1 MTEPGKWGDLSVRV
15 ASGVAMAL
23 LGLVNIVMGGVW
35 FEVLVVFVSAVIVWE
50 LAMMIAP
57 EKPTTAM
64 LLAVIAGAVFSG
76 DLRGWTLSLFLL
88 APVLGALA
96 LPRKNL
102 FFFGFSLYAVL
113 GGWGLV
119 YFRAEQG
126 MGWILWLL
134 AVVIVTDIAG
144 YFAGRTFGGPKF
156 WPAVSPKKTWSG
168 TCAGWIGA
176 AVVGLIFAIFTKAG
190 LSLILLSIA
199 VSFAS
204 QMGDIVESALKR
216 YVGIKDSSDL
226 IPGHGGLFDRFDA
239 ILGATVFMLLLTYL
253 FGLSGPQF

>member
-1 MTEPGKWGDLSVRV
+1 MAEPGKWGDLSVRV
-15 ASGVAMAL
+15 ASGVAMAI
-23 LGLVNIVMGGVW
+23 LGLVNIVLGGVW
-35 FEVLVVFVSAVIVWE
+35 FEVLVVCVTAVIVWE

-57 EKPTTAM
+57 EKPTPAM
-64 LLAVIAGAVFSG
+64 LLAVMAGAVFSG

-88 APVLGALA
+88 APILGALV
-96 LPRKNL
+96 LPRKKL
-102 FFFGFSLYAVL
+102 LFFGFSLYVVL

-119 YFRAEQG
+119 YFRAELG
-126 MGWILWLL
+126 MGWLLWLL

-156 WPAVSPKKTWSG
+156 WPAVSPKKTWAG
-168 TCAGWIGA
+168 TAAGWAGA
-176 AVVGLIFAIFTKAG
+176 AVVGLLFAMFTKAG
-190 LSLILLSIA
+190 VSLILFSVA

-239 ILGATVFMLLLTYL
+239 ILGATVFMLVLTFVL
-253 FGLSGPQF
+253 GLPGPEF

>member
-23 LGLVNIVMGGVW
+23 LGLVNIVLGGVW
-35 FEVLVVFVSAVIVWE
+35 FEVLVVFVTAVIVWE

-57 EKPTTAM
+57 EKPTPAM

-88 APVLGALA
+88 APILGALT

-102 FFFGFSLYAVL
+102 LFFVFSLYVVL

-119 YFRAEQG
+119 YFRSEQG

-156 WPAVSPKKTWSG
+156 WPAVSPKKTWAG
-168 TCAGWIGA
+168 TGAGWVGA
-176 AVVGLIFAIFTKAG
+176 ALVGVGFAIFTKSG
-190 LSLILLSIA
+190 ISLILLSVA

-216 YVGIKDSSDL
+216 YVGIKDSSAL

-239 ILGATVFMLLLTYL
+239 ILGATVFMLFLTL
-253 FGLSGPQF
+253 VLGLSGPQF

>member
-1 MTEPGKWGDLSVRV
+1 MAEPGKWGDLSVRV
-15 ASGVAMAL
+15 ASGVAMAI
-23 LGLVNIVMGGVW
+23 LGLVNIVLGGVW
-35 FEVLVVFVSAVIVWE
+35 FEVLVVCVTAIIVWE

-57 EKPTTAM
+57 EKPTPAM
-64 LLAVIAGAVFSG
+64 LLAVMAGAVFSG

-88 APVLGALA
+88 APILGALV
-96 LPRKNL
+96 LPRKKL
-102 FFFGFSLYAVL
+102 LFFGFSLYVVL

-119 YFRAEQG
+119 YFRAELG
-126 MGWILWLL
+126 MGWLLWLL

-156 WPAVSPKKTWSG
+156 WPAVSPKKTWAG
-168 TCAGWIGA
+168 TAAGWAGA
-176 AVVGLIFAIFTKAG
+176 AMVGLLFAMFTKAG
-190 LSLILLSIA
+190 VSLILLSVA

-239 ILGATVFMLLLTYL
+239 ILGATVFMLVLTFVL
-253 FGLSGPQF
+253 GLPGPEF

>member
-1 MTEPGKWGDLSVRV
+1 MAEPGKWGDLSVRV
-15 ASGVAMAL
+15 ASGVAMAI
-23 LGLVNIVMGGVW
+23 LGLVNIVLGGVW
-35 FEVLVVFVSAVIVWE
+35 FEVLVVCVTAIIVWE

-57 EKPTTAM
+57 EKPTPAM
-64 LLAVIAGAVFSG
+64 LLAVMAGAVFSG

-88 APVLGALA
+88 APILGALA
-96 LPRKNL
+96 LPRKKL
-102 FFFGFSLYAVL
+102 LFFGFSLYVVL

-119 YFRAEQG
+119 YFRAELG
-126 MGWILWLL
+126 MGWLLWLL

-156 WPAVSPKKTWSG
+156 WPAVSPKKTWAG
-168 TCAGWIGA
+168 TAAGWAGA
-176 AVVGLIFAIFTKAG
+176 AMVGLLFAMFTKAG
-190 LSLILLSIA
+190 VSLILLSVA

-239 ILGATVFMLLLTYL
+239 ILGATVFMLVLTFVL
-253 FGLSGPQF
+253 GLPSPEF

>member
-1 MTEPGKWGDLSVRV
+1 MTEPGKWGDLHVRV

-23 LGLVNIVMGGVW
+23 LGLVNIVLGGVW
-35 FEVLVVFVSAVIVWE
+35 FEVLVVVVTAVIVWE
-50 LAMMIAP
+50 LAMMVAS
-57 EKPTTAM
+57 EKPTPAM
-64 LLAVIAGAVFSG
+64 LLAVMAGAVFSG

-88 APVLGALA
+88 APILGAFA
-96 LPRKNL
+96 LPRKKL
-102 FFFGFSLYAVL
+102 LFFGFSLYVVL

-119 YFRAEQG
+119 YFRAELG
-126 MGWILWLL
+126 LGWLLWLL

-144 YFAGRTFGGPKF
+144 YFAGRSFGGPKF

-168 TCAGWIGA
+168 TAAGWAGA
-176 AVVGLIFAIFTKAG
+176 ALVGLIFAIFTKAG
-190 LSLILLSIA
+190 ASLILLSVA

-216 YVGIKDSSDL
+216 HVGIKDSSDL

-239 ILGATVFMLLLTYL
+239 ILGATVFMLVLTFVL
-253 FGLSGPQF
+253 GLPGPQF

>member
-23 LGLVNIVMGGVW
+23 LGLVNIVLGGVW
-35 FEVLVVFVSAVIVWE
+35 FEVLVVFVTAVIVWE
-50 LAMMIAP
+50 LAMMMAP
-57 EKPTTAM
+57 EKPTPAM

-88 APVLGALA
+88 APILGALT
-96 LPRKNL
+96 LPRNKLL
-102 FFFGFSLYAVL
+102 FFVFSLYVVL

-119 YFRAEQG
+119 YFRSELG

-156 WPAVSPKKTWSG
+156 WPAISPKKTWAG
-168 TCAGWIGA
+168 TAAGWVGA
-176 AVVGLIFAIFTKAG
+176 ALVGLFFAIFTTSG
-190 LSLILLSIA
+190 LSLILLSVA

-204 QMGDIVESALKR
+204 QIGDIVESALKR
-216 YVGIKDSSDL
+216 HVGIKDSSAL

-239 ILGATVFMLLLTYL
+239 MLGATVFMLFLSFVL
-253 FGLSGPQF
+253 GISGPLF

>member
-1 MTEPGKWGDLSVRV
+1 MAEPGKWGDLSVRV
-15 ASGVAMAL
+15 ASGVAMAI
-23 LGLVNIVMGGVW
+23 LGLVNIVLGGVW
-35 FEVLVVFVSAVIVWE
+35 FEVLVVCVTAIIVWE

-57 EKPTTAM
+57 EKPTPAM
-64 LLAVIAGAVFSG
+64 LLAVMAGAVFSG

-88 APVLGALA
+88 APILGALA
-96 LPRKNL
+96 LPRKKL
-102 FFFGFSLYAVL
+102 LFFGFSLYVVL

-119 YFRAEQG
+119 YFRAELG
-126 MGWILWLL
+126 MGWLLWLL

-156 WPAVSPKKTWSG
+156 WPAVSPKKTWAG
-168 TCAGWIGA
+168 TAAGWAGA
-176 AVVGLIFAIFTKAG
+176 AVVGLLFAMFTKAG
-190 LSLILLSIA
+190 VSLILLSVA

-239 ILGATVFMLLLTYL
+239 ILGATVFMLVLTFVL
-253 FGLSGPQF
+253 GLPGPEF

>member
-1 MTEPGKWGDLSVRV
+1 MAEPGKWGDLSVRV
-15 ASGVAMAL
+15 ASGVAMAI
-23 LGLVNIVMGGVW
+23 LGLVNIVLGGVW
-35 FEVLVVFVSAVIVWE
+35 FEVLVVCVTAIIVWE

-57 EKPTTAM
+57 EKPTPAM
-64 LLAVIAGAVFSG
+64 LLAVMAGAVFSG

-88 APVLGALA
+88 APILGALA
-96 LPRKNL
+96 LPRKKL
-102 FFFGFSLYAVL
+102 LFFGFSLYVVL

-119 YFRAEQG
+119 YFRAELG
-126 MGWILWLL
+126 MGWLLWLL

-156 WPAVSPKKTWSG
+156 WPAVSPKKTWAG
-168 TCAGWIGA
+168 TAAGWAGA
-176 AVVGLIFAIFTKAG
+176 AMVGLLFAMFTKAG
-190 LSLILLSIA
+190 VSLILLSVA

-239 ILGATVFMLLLTYL
+239 ILGATVFMLVLTFVL
-253 FGLSGPQF
+253 GLPGPEF

>member
-1 MTEPGKWGDLSVRV
+1 VTEPGKWGDLSVRV

-23 LGLVNIVMGGVW
+23 LGLVNIVLGGVW
-35 FEVLVVFVSAVIVWE
+35 FEVLVVCVTAVIVWE
-50 LAMMIAP
+50 LAMVVAP
-57 EKPTTAM
+57 EMPTPAM

-88 APVLGALA
+88 APILGALA
-96 LPRKNL
+96 LPRKKL
-102 FFFGFSLYAVL
+102 LFFGFSLYVVL

-119 YFRAEQG
+119 YFRAELG
-126 MGWILWLL
+126 MGWLLWLL

-156 WPAVSPKKTWSG
+156 WPAISPKKTWAG
-168 TCAGWIGA
+168 TAAGWGGA
-176 AVVGLIFAIFTKAG
+176 ALVGLIFAVVTKAG
-190 LSLILLSIA
+190 ISLIVLSVA

-216 YVGIKDSSDL
+216 HVGIKDSSTL

-239 ILGATVFMLLLTYL
+239 ILGATVFMLFLTFVL
-253 FGLSGPQF
+253 GLPGPQF

>member
-1 MTEPGKWGDLSVRV
+1 MAEPGKWGDLSVRV
-15 ASGVAMAL
+15 ASGVAMAI
-23 LGLVNIVMGGVW
+23 LGLVNIVLGGVW
-35 FEVLVVFVSAVIVWE
+35 FEVLVVCVTAVIVWE

-57 EKPTTAM
+57 EKPTPAM
-64 LLAVIAGAVFSG
+64 LLAVMAGAVFSG

-88 APVLGALA
+88 APILGALV
-96 LPRKNL
+96 LPRKKL
-102 FFFGFSLYAVL
+102 LFFGFSLYVVL

-119 YFRAEQG
+119 YFRAELG
-126 MGWILWLL
+126 MGWLLWLL

-156 WPAVSPKKTWSG
+156 WPAVSPKKTWAG
-168 TCAGWIGA
+168 TAAGWAGA
-176 AVVGLIFAIFTKAG
+176 AFVGLLFAIFTKAG
-190 LSLILLSIA
+190 VSLILFSVA

-216 YVGIKDSSDL
+216 YVGVKDSSDL

-239 ILGATVFMLLLTYL
+239 ILGATVFMLVLTFVL
-253 FGLSGPQF
+253 GLPSPEF

>member
-1 MTEPGKWGDLSVRV
+1 MAEPGKWGDLSVRV

-23 LGLVNIVMGGVW
+23 LGLVNIVLGGVW
-35 FEVLVVFVSAVIVWE
+35 FEVLVVFVTAVIVWE

-57 EKPTTAM
+57 EKPTPAM

-88 APVLGALA
+88 APLLGALA
-96 LPRKNL
+96 LPRKKLL
-102 FFFGFSLYAVL
+102 FLGFSLYVVL

-119 YFRAEQG
+119 YFRAELG
-126 MGWILWLL
+126 MDWLLWLL

-156 WPAVSPKKTWSG
+156 WPAISPKKTWAG
-168 TCAGWIGA
+168 TGAGWAGA

-190 LSLILLSIA
+190 VSLILLSVA

-216 YVGIKDSSDL
+216 HVGIKDSSDL

-239 ILGATVFMLLLTYL
+239 ILGATVFMLFLTFIL
-253 FGLSGPQF
+253 GLPGPEF

>member
-1 MTEPGKWGDLSVRV
+1 MTDPGKWGDLSVRV

-23 LGLVNIVMGGVW
+23 LGLVNIVLGGVW
-35 FEVLVVFVSAVIVWE
+35 FEVLVVFVTAVIVWE
-50 LAMMIAP
+50 LATMIAP
-57 EKPTTAM
+57 EKPTPAM

-88 APVLGALA
+88 APILGALA
-96 LPRKNL
+96 LPRNKLLL
-102 FFFGFSLYAVL
+102 FVFSLYVVL

-119 YFRAEQG
+119 YFRAEFG

-156 WPAVSPKKTWSG
+156 WPAVSPKKTWAG
-168 TCAGWIGA
+168 TGAGWVGA
-176 AVVGLIFAIFTKAG
+176 ALVGFGFAIFTKSG
-190 LSLILLSIA
+190 VSLILLSVA

-216 YVGIKDSSDL
+216 YVGIKDSSAL

-239 ILGATVFMLLLTYL
+239 ILGATVFMLFLTFVL
-253 FGLSGPQF
+253 GLPGAEF